1 LLTAVLFEH
10 TLEPDEHTVVWFQ
23 HSSPA
28 GPGQLTPAVH
38 GLQVP
43 LLHTPV
49 LQVEPLTPGFAV
61 QVPVELEHVR
71 HSPHEVEQQVPP
83 TQLPFLH

>member
-1 LLTAVLFEH
+1 LAVVLLH
-10 TLEPDEHTVVWFQ
+10 TLVPVEQSVAWFQ

-38 GLQVP
+38 ALQVP

-49 LQVEPLTPGFAV
+49 LQVVPLAAAFAT
-61 QVPVELEHVR
+61 QVPVELAHVR
-71 HSPHEVEQQVPP
+71 HSPHGVEQQVVP